1 MKTEQSD
8 SESVT
13 TVQYIR
19 VCTRYA
25 LQQQA
30 GQSGRH
36 LIAAG
41 VRGVFHTVP
50 NNKLNLH
57 TKTEPVKAG
66 ADAKVYC

>member
-13 TVQYIR
+13 TVYTSMYQI
-19 VCTRYA
+19 YA

-66 ADAKVYC
+66 ADAMVYC